1 MYIYTYICECVA
13 WYSTYLCIT
22 LPSLTPYRTLPSISS
37 PALLSLSHSLTHPL
51 LPTLLSLSHSLIH
64 PLLPTLLSLSLSLTH
79 PPTPS
84 HPPLTHSLTH
94 SSTPPPL
101 HIISTDLTADTRM
114 VKTKMKELFGKP
126 RAKKDG
132 TEGLVKDLPP
142 IRDIQT
148 DPGTHVTRP

>member
-1 MYIYTYICECVA
+1 MVLNLPLH
-13 WYSTYLCIT
+13 YSPLSYPLPYLT
-22 LPSLTPYRTLPSISS
+22 LHFFTRPP
-37 PALLSLSHSLTHPL
+37 LSLSLTHSSTPPHPPLSLSLTHP
-51 LPTLLSLSHSLIH
+51 PTPSH
-64 PLLPTLLSLSLSLTH
+64 PPLSLSLTH

>member
-1 MYIYTYICECVA
+1 MVLAIYMYIYTYICECVA

-64 PLLPTLLSLSLSLTH
+64 PLLPTLLSL
-79 PPTPS
+79 
-84 HPPLTHSLTH
+84 TH

>member
-1 MYIYTYICECVA
+1 MRGVVLNLPLH
-13 WYSTYLCIT
+13 YSPLSYPLPYLT
-22 LPSLTPYRTLPSISS
+22 LHFFTRPPLSLSLTHSS
-37 PALLSLSHSLTHPL
+37 TPPHPPLSHSLTHP
-51 LPTLLSLSHSLIH
+51 PI
-64 PLLPTLLSLSLSLTH
+64 
-79 PPTPS
+79 PS